1 MAEYKLGEI
10 ETIFADII
18 WDNEPVSSRRL
29 TELAEER
36 LNWKRTTTYTILK
49 RLCDRELFQNEGGKV
64 TSLVSREEFYARQS
78 EMFVDETF
86 HGSLP
91 AFLTAFGSRKKLS
104 EAEIDELQKV
114 IDAMRGEFHA

>member
-49 RLCDRELFQNEGGKV
+49 RLCDRGLFQNEGGKV

-78 EMFVDETF
+78 EMFVEETF
-86 HGSLP
+86 KGSLP
-91 AFLTAFGSRKKLS
+91 AFLAAFGSRKKLS

-114 IDAMRGEFHA
+114 IDAMRGESHG